1 MAGLQQSDAVVPQQV
16 FQLPTALAYPL
27 FYKLA
32 QPGAT
37 TVSLHAVQS
46 WIMQRNV
53 LQARAPLAACIQM
66 GCKGV
71 IVWVLLAAV

>member
-1 MAGLQQSDAVVPQQV
+1 MFL
-16 FQLPTALAYPL
+16 LPTALAYPL

-53 LQARAPLAACIQM
+53 LQARRAPPLLPSHAVPCRACR
-66 GCKGV
+66 
-71 IVWVLLAAV
+71 LS

>member
-1 MAGLQQSDAVVPQQV
+1 MFL
-16 FQLPTALAYPL
+16 LPTALAYPL

-37 TVSLHAVQS
+37 TVSLHAVQA

-53 LQARAPLAACIQM
+53 LQARWAPLSACTCM
-66 GCKGV
+66 RG
-71 IVWVLLAAV
+71 LLCLSVTRIWCPSTRRQSI